1 MRRDGGEARPGRAG
15 RGRRLIDL
23 AVKEN
28 AVVNERILDARGLRC
43 PMPIL
48 KAKKEMDALGPGEIL
63 RVIATDR
70 GSMLDFQGWAKRNPA
85 IALLEQKQDKDE
97 TGQDVYVHLLQRKS
111 A

>member
-1 MRRDGGEARPGRAG
+1 MRRDGGQARPRGAG
-15 RGRRLIDL
+15 GGCRLIDL
-23 AVKEN
+23 AMKES
-28 AVVNERILDARGLRC
+28 AVNERILDARGLRC

-48 KAKKEMDALGPGEIL
+48 RAKKEMDELGPGEIL

-70 GSMLDFQGWAKRNPA
+70 GSVLDFQGWAKRNPA

-97 TGQDVYVHLLQRKS
+97 AGQDVYVHLLQRKT